1 MKMLQA
7 VAIVSV
13 LFCGLTFAGCG
24 GGTDVKTETSSYS
37 TTLGQE
43 LQDLEEAYK
52 KGIITEKEYNSAKK
66 SLIEQRT
73 KYKVSVQSI

>member
-1 MKMLQA
+1 MKFLRGVA
-7 VAIVSV
+7 VVAV
-13 LFCGLTFAGCG
+13 LFCGIAIVGCG

-43 LQDLEEAYK
+43 LQDLENAYK
-52 KGIITEKEYNSAKK
+52 KGIITEKEYNNAKK

-73 KYKVSVQSI
+73 K

>member
-1 MKMLQA
+1 MKILTGVA
-7 VAIVSV
+7 VVAV
-13 LFCGLTFAGCG
+13 LFCGIAIAGCG

-43 LQDLEEAYK
+43 LQDLENAYK
-52 KGIITEKEYNSAKK
+52 KGIITEKEYNNAKK

-73 KYKVSVQSI
+73 K